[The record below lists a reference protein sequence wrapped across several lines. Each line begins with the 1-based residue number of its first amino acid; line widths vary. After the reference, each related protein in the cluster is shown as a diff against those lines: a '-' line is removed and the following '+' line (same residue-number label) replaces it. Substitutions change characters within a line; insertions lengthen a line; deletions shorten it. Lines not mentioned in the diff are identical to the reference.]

1 MAASLQL
8 GYYTLATAADE
19 GLKEHGKPKAA
30 EFWFPAKAAVRGL
43 IRREFDPD
51 ELPGVQER
59 LERAAAGIRAEDWRA
74 RPGSDCDRCRVR
86 SVCPA
91 QPEGREA
98 FA

>member
-1 MAASLQL
+1 MSISNAS
-8 GYYTLATAADE
+8 
-19 GLKEHGKPKAA
+19 PSRRAA
-30 EFWFPAKAAVRGL
+30 ERVVAAAVDDG
-43 IRREFDPD
+43 
-51 ELPGVQER
+51 R